1 MGFWLFGPSSGRCAT
16 AIHDLRPYLPGDRA
30 SSGLVCHE
38 LASIAAVRR
47 RRRLIATET
56 TEVIGL
62 AWCLP
67 ADPGMASGHP
77 LYYRLDDT
85 QFQPIVL
92 LLLLIMGGM
101 FVADTL
107 SN

>member
-1 MGFWLFGPSSGRCAT
+1 MGFRIFGPSSGRCAT
-16 AIHDLRPYLPGDRA
+16 ATHDLRRYLPGDRA

-38 LASIAAVRR
+38 LASIAAVRHR
-47 RRRLIATET
+47 RGLITTET

-67 ADPGMASGHP
+67 ADQGMAAGHP

-85 QFQPIVL
+85 QIQPIVP